1 MLAARLTG
9 STAIHPYRKKDLAEN
24 RKSSNAQAITEDQAR
39 EFARKIGCHL
49 VEGKGPMG
57 GFKDA

>member
-9 STAIHPYRKKDLAEN
+9 STAIHPYRKEDLAEN

-39 EFARKIGCHL
+39 NLL
-49 VEGKGPMG
+49 VKLDVILWKGKSHWKG
-57 GFKDA
+57 